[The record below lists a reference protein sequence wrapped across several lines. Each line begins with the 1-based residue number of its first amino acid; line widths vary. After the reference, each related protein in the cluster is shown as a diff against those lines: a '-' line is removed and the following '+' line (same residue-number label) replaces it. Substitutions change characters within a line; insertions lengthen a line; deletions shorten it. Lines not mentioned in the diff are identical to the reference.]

1 MSEPSVNNGS
11 GERFVDLQI
20 YDDYIVLAGTK
31 LAREKYD
38 TVKDFRLF
46 WEFFRERLRVRGSI
60 KGTNA
65 KNDDHFKSD
74 MDLFRKMVN
83 RSFDEGDR

>member
-1 MSEPSVNNGS
+1 MTEPSTSNGS
-11 GERFVDLQI
+11 GEKFVDLQI
-20 YDDYIVLAGTK
+20 FDDYVVLSGTK
-31 LAREKYD
+31 LMREKFD
-38 TVKDFRLF
+38 TVQDFRMF
-46 WEFFRERLRVRGSI
+46 WEFYKKQLRERGSI

-65 KNDDHFKSD
+65 KNNDHFKSD